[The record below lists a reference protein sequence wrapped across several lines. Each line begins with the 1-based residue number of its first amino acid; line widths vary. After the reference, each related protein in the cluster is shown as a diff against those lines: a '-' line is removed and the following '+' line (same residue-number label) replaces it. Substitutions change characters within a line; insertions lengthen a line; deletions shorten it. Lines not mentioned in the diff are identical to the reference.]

1 MRIKLLR
8 TIYIFSLVAI
18 VIRLGYWQIV
28 KAEDLTALA
37 EGQHLSIQNIDAPR
51 GLILASDKS
60 VLATN
65 KPRFVMF
72 ATPKVIK
79 DKTQVATVLG
89 HTLLPFTLQNMAN
102 SEASTSSQL
111 DTFKITEQLKT
122 KYLTELNKDLFWVPL
137 QRNVDY
143 DTKKQIE
150 SMSLEGIGFDQES
163 ARMYPEASAAAHI
176 LGFVGN
182 DASGKPTGYFGLEG
196 FYNGELRGSPGV
208 LTEEKDA
215 AGSPILI
222 GKFFKK
228 EPKNG
233 HTLVLNIDPT
243 VQYIADQQV
252 KNGVEKYGAKGGY
265 AVVMDPQTGA
275 IVAMSSYPNYDPS
288 HFADFPREYYRN
300 PVVGDSYEPGST
312 FKVLQAAAAINENLI
327 KPDTICDICA
337 GPLQIAG
344 FSIRTWDNKYHDNT
358 TMTDVIVHSD
368 NTGMVFIAR
377 KLGLDKMYDYI
388 QKFGFGQTTGVDLQ
402 DETSPDIR
410 PKSQWKEIDLAT
422 ASFGQGIAATGIQ
435 MVRAISVIAN
445 GGKLMEPHVVKYIQS
460 PDKTIE
466 IKPRIVGTPITPQT
480 AKTVTQMMVDAVDKG
495 ESQFYKKQA
504 GVLHF
509 KIAGK
514 TGTAQIPVAGHYDA
528 TKTIASFVGFAPADN
543 PKFVMLVRY
552 VEPTASI
559 YGAETAA
566 PTFFAIAKELF
577 TYYGIAPTE

>member
-37 EGQHLSIQNIDAPR
+37 EGQHLSVQNIDAPR

-60 VLATN
+60 VYATN
-65 KPRFVMF
+65 KPRFLLYGL
-72 ATPKVIK
+72 PKIMK
-79 DKTQVATVLG
+79 DKTQVATILS
-89 HTLLPFTLQNMAN
+89 HELLPMTLQNQ
-102 SEASTSSQL
+102 SSPSAQL
-111 DTFKITEQLKT
+111 DTFKLTEQLKT

-137 QRNVDY
+137 QRNIDY
-143 DTKKQIE
+143 DTKKQ
-150 SMSLEGIGFDQES
+150 LENLKIDGIGFDQES
-163 ARMYPEASAAAHI
+163 VRMYPEASAAAHI

-196 FYNGELRGSPGV
+196 FYNGELRGSPGI

-233 HTLVLNIDPT
+233 HTLILNIDPT
-243 VQYIADQQV
+243 VQYVVDQQV
-252 KNGVEKYGAKGGY
+252 KKGVEKYGAKGGY
-265 AVVMDPQTGA
+265 AVVMNPHTGA
-275 IVAMSSYPNYDPS
+275 IIAMSAYPNYDPS
-288 HFADFPREYYRN
+288 HFADFPREYYKN
-300 PVVGDSYEPGST
+300 PVVADSYEPGST
-312 FKVLQAAAAINENLI
+312 FKVLQVAAAINENLI

-337 GPLQIAG
+337 APVQIAG
-344 FSIRTWDNKYHDNT
+344 FAIRTWDNKYHPDTN
-358 TMTDVIVHSD
+358 MTDVLVHSD

-377 KLGLDKMYDYI
+377 KMGIDKVYDYI
-388 QKFGFGQTTGVDLQ
+388 QKFGFGQPTGIDLQ

-410 PKSQWKEIDLAT
+410 PKSQWREIDLAT
-422 ASFGQGIAATGIQ
+422 ASFGQGIATTGIQ
-435 MVRAISVIAN
+435 MVRAVSVIAN
-445 GGKLMEPHVVKYIQS
+445 GGKLMEPQLVKYIQS
-460 PDKTIE
+460 PEKTIE
-466 IKPRIVGTPITPQT
+466 IKPRVVGTPITSPT
-480 AKTVTQMMVDAVDKG
+480 AKTVTEMMVAAVDKG
-495 ESQFYKKQA
+495 ESQYYKKQA
-504 GVLHF
+504 GVLNF
-509 KIAGK
+509 KVAGK

-528 TKTIASFVGFAPADN
+528 TKTIASFIGFAPADN

-559 YGAETAA
+559 YGADTAA